1 MLNLPDPTL
10 REFCRHHHVRRL
22 SLFGSRLKGTQRPD
36 SDVDL
41 LVEFEPEH
49 TPSLFDMVR
58 MQAQLSA
65 MLGQTVDLR
74 TAGDLSRYFRQ
85 EVIESAQ
92 VQYAA

>member
-1 MLNLPDPTL
+1 MLNLPDPAL

>member
-1 MLNLPDPTL
+1 MLNLPDPVL
-10 REFCRHHHVRRL
+10 RDFFRQHHVRRL
-22 SLFGSRLKGTQRPD
+22 SLFG
-36 SDVDL
+36 
-41 LVEFEPEH
+41 
-49 TPSLFDMVR
+49 MVR